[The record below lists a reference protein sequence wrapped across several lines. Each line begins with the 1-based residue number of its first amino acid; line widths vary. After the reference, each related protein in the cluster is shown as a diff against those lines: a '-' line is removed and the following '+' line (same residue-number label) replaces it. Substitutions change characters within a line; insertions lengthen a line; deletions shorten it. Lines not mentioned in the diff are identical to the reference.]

1 MYSASETAKAEFPDL
16 TPAQIGAISIARRLQ
31 DPLSELLKI
40 DPKAIGVG
48 LYQHDLAPKVL
59 DQHVAEV
66 VEDCVNLIGVDVNVR
81 LRRGGTG
88 CCAKD
93 RLICDSFAFQQYD
106 SFTPST
112 HESCSHCNCNTCKG

>member
-81 LRRGGTG
+81 LVGGVRG
-88 CCAKD
+88 AARKID
-93 RLICDSFAFQQYD
+93 
-106 SFTPST
+106 
-112 HESCSHCNCNTCKG
+112 